1 MFWNLFFS
9 SILLPLIAIVLLWR
23 TPLRPL
29 SSWTATVFMAA
40 GLTGFS
46 VLAAPWGWFGL
57 WVRYAIALLFLA
69 ALVRSALR
77 KNIGREPR
85 PASMVMKAL
94 IGFFFGGVAVG
105 VLRAHVVPPQPIALH
120 MPLTGGTVFV
130 AHGGSSA
137 PANIHFGDTKQ
148 RYAVDFVKLGAM
160 GMRARGIYPTD
171 PRAYAIFGAT
181 VVSPCAGT
189 VTETIDGFR
198 DDLIDPKNPLGNRV
212 SIRCGDATIVL
223 AQLQRG
229 SIAVKARQNVGIGTP
244 LARAGNSGASPEPH
258 LHVHAE
264 REGIG
269 APMLFDG
276 RWLVRND
283 RIKL

>member
-9 SILLPLIAIVLLWR
+9 SILLPLVAIALLYR
-23 TPLRPL
+23 TAFRPL
-29 SSWTATVFMAA
+29 SAWIATLLMAA
-40 GLTGFS
+40 GLVGFS

-57 WVRYAIALLFLA
+57 WVRYAIAVLFVV
-69 ALVRSALR
+69 ALVRSLLR
-77 KNIGREPR
+77 KGEAAEPR

-94 IGFFFGGVAVG
+94 IGFFFGGVAIG
-105 VLRAHVVPPQPIALH
+105 VMRGHAVPPHPIALH
-120 MPLTGGTVFV
+120 LPLRGGTYLV

-137 PANIHFGDTKQ
+137 PSNIHFQDAKQ
-148 RYAVDFVKLGAM
+148 RYAVDFVKLGAY
-160 GMRARGIYPTD
+160 GMRAHGIYPKD
-171 PRAYAIFGAT
+171 PRAFAIFGAN
-181 VVSPCAGT
+181 VLSPC
-189 VTETIDGFR
+189 DGVVADTLDGMR

-229 SIAVKARQNVGIGTP
+229 SIAVKRGANVASGTVIG
-244 LARAGNSGASPEPH
+244 RVGNSGASPEPH

-264 REGIG
+264 REGIA

-276 RWLVRND
+276 QWLVRND
-283 RIKL
+283 TVR